1 MGHSKN
7 RGRRRL
13 TLPPHSRGAA
23 DSNGAVSQRLPTRVQ
38 RSRSMNTRRRRRDD
52 GSTPAYLDNGGGT
65 GCPGSRLISSFSSLP
80 GLK

>member
-1 MGHSKN
+1 
-7 RGRRRL
+7 
-13 TLPPHSRGAA
+13 
-23 DSNGAVSQRLPTRVQ
+23 
-38 RSRSMNTRRRRRDD
+38 MNTRRRRRDD